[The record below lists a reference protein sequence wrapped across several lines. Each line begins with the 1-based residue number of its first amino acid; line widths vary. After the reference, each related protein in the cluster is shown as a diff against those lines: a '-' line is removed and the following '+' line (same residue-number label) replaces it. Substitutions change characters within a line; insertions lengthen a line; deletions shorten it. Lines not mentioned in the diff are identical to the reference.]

1 MKRFDTRKALK
12 LELKEE
18 FIFELVKR
26 QLESKLDIFNIIIR
40 PFRNK
45 NELNFLIEYDNYNK
59 KRSGFVLT
67 ERSFKK
73 IIKEALLQKYPQS
86 RVDIIAKPTKLKYNI
101 YYKGENTEANIV
113 RVRKN

>member
-1 MKRFDTRKALK
+1 MKRFDTKKALK

-18 FIFELVKR
+18 VIFELVKR
-26 QLESKLDIFNIIIR
+26 KLESRFDIFNIIIR

-45 NELNFLIEYDNYNK
+45 NELNFLIEYDNYNN

-73 IIKEALLQKYPQS
+73 IIKSPSK
-86 RVDIIAKPTKLKYNI
+86 VWIFF
-101 YYKGENTEANIV
+101 
-113 RVRKN
+113 